1 MKHNASV
8 PSVHHPSEPALPV
21 LTGSVGTQEP
31 KAPQLW
37 WEKELLIIGNRA
49 DPDPRGTEP
58 SPAAM
63 EMNQHE
69 MEKNNEKIPK
79 CRRIYLFCLRSMLR
93 TGMNFYI
100 LFTKAIQKYYCNLS
114 SFTHSANIN

>member
-1 MKHNASV
+1 MPMYPLFTILQRQ
-8 PSVHHPSEPALPV
+8 PSQCWDSPV

-58 SPAAM
+58 SPATV
-63 EMNQHE
+63 EMNQRE
-69 MEKNNEKIPK
+69 VEKNNQKIPR
-79 CRRIYLFCLRSMLR
+79 CRRIYLLRSGSMLWA
-93 TGMNFYI
+93 GMSFYMV
-100 LFTKAIQKYYCNLS
+100 FTNAIQ
-114 SFTHSANIN
+114 